1 MIAAKNLVIGYGNS
15 LRCDDGVGVRV
26 AEMVADWHLPKVRSL
41 AVTQLTPELA
51 QDLAGVDSI
60 IFVDA
65 CQAVDTDTVEVC
77 ALKPLATTQLHS
89 HFGDPRA
96 LLSLTLAIYGKC
108 PQAWWVIIPA
118 TNFQLGESL
127 SSLAKKGIALALI
140 QIRAILN
147 GNCQTMTTA
156 TDIKYNSCTK

>member
-15 LRCDDGVGVRV
+15 LRCDDSVGIRV
-26 AEMVADWHLPKVRSL
+26 AEMVADWDLPKVRSL

-51 QDLAGVDSI
+51 RDLAGVDLV

-65 CQAVDTDTVEVC
+65 CQAVDTDTLEVC
-77 ALKPLATTQLHS
+77 ALKPLAITQLRS
-89 HFGDPRA
+89 NFSDPRA

-108 PQAWWVIIPA
+108 PQAWWVIVPA

-127 SSLAKKGIALALI
+127 SSLAKKGIALTLI
-140 QIRAILN
+140 EIKAILDA
-147 GNCQTMTTA
+147 NCQTTIYS
-156 TDIKYNSCTK
+156 D